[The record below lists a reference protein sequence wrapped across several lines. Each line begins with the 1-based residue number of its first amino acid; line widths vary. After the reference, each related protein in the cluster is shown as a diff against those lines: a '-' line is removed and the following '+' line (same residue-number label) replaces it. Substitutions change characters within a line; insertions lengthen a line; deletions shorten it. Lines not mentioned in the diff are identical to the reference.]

1 MKALFTGLLALL
13 TLTPPV
19 HAAPGTGAKKAF
31 EISHQMVDVRDVR
44 LQPYARLKLRGN
56 FNIRYLMGEPVVGC
70 TALWLNPGVSQVET
84 EGGNRV
90 LAEAGEEDL
99 YNLMLVAQFPNPLKG
114 ATRHTNGGGAF
125 LSAFC
130 DAGIVAQNGKNGF
143 NVSGSPNWD
152 EFLCATPY
160 RLDTSRMNAIN
171 RQERDLCTSVRGTW
185 LTREEARKVAAGNI
199 EITDVQVHGFEI
211 NNSDTVRRAEKMA
224 WRRTSFARTKTKFKG
239 VMTRLYDTL
248 PQSSWVRFTGLGA
261 EAQALERRV
270 VGSPS
275 ATDVK
280 AYDTL
285 LDRALAELE
294 AARKGE
300 RDAMQESWQAEDRE
314 MIGKQLTRVRGVD
327 ETLGKMDSAMARYEA
342 DLREAAKDAPQ
353 LPDPMKQYAAAEYS
367 YSIGTGDYVKLGF
380 TGYYNHHLIDKSGR
394 RINRSGANVYIQ
406 PLQGPSGRLYD
417 VYLESF
423 KDPDLSNRRLRILD
437 ANLKPL
443 GKEWYEADAHGSEVF
458 LEDDGL
464 YAMVRRRFYGPHTLT
479 FQIYSF
485 ADNRVIIDRVL
496 RSGDGQ
502 LDSLSSWDR
511 RRSWGALH
519 ADVLDGR
526 KMIYVAPEKGN
537 HQNKRLNR
545 ACTARTDA
553 GETPGTYP
561 IMMYDVEAGRLLP
574 LSEHRC
580 IPFKDR

>member
-1 MKALFTGLLALL
+1 MKALLTGLLVLL
-13 TLTPPV
+13 TLCLPA

-90 LAEAGEEDL
+90 LAEVGEEDL

-114 ATRHTNGGGAF
+114 AARHTNGGGAF
-125 LSAFC
+125 ISVFC

-171 RQERDLCTSVRGTW
+171 RQERDLCASVRGTW

-211 NNSDTVRRAEKMA
+211 NNSDTLRRAEKMA
-224 WRRTSFARTKTKFKG
+224 WRKTSFARTKTKFKG

-270 VGSPS
+270 VGTPS
-275 ATDVK
+275 AADVK
-280 AYDTL
+280 TYDTL
-285 LDRALAELE
+285 LERALAELDT
-294 AARKGE
+294 ARKGE

-314 MIGKQLTRVRGVD
+314 MIGNQLTRVRGVD
-327 ETLGKMDSAMARYEA
+327 ETLSRMDSAMARYEA

-353 LPDPMKQYAAAEYS
+353 LPDPKERVDPMAKYAVAEHRYIVGPEGEGLGYRTGGWAVRPEQYTTYA
-367 YSIGTGDYVKLGF
+367 
-380 TGYYNHHLIDKSGR
+380 
-394 RINRSGANVYIQ
+394 
-406 PLQGPSGRLYD
+406 PLQGRSGKKYD
-417 VYLESF
+417 IYVKRFDYFAERNYYS
-423 KDPDLSNRRLRILD
+423 ILD
-437 ANLKPL
+437 SNLRPL
-443 GKEWYEADAHGSEVF
+443 GKE
-458 LEDDGL
+458 
-464 YAMVRRRFYGPHTLT
+464 RFYTGSWHHFSEKAGLTTFMDTAKDQRSVTL
-479 FQIYSF
+479 QIYSF
-485 ADNRVIIDRVL
+485 GENRVVVDRTLRPGDDTFAINRIGSHQFIDSPKEAVLSGRHIIYMAPRADWI
-496 RSGDGQ
+496 SHNKMGFIQ
-502 LDSLSSWDR
+502 EQCK
-511 RRSWGALH
+511 ALT
-519 ADVLDGR
+519 
-526 KMIYVAPEKGN
+526 EKGEVN
-537 HQNKRLNR
+537 
-545 ACTARTDA
+545 
-553 GETPGTYP
+553 GVYP
-561 IMMYDVEAGRLLP
+561 IIAYDADELRLLP
-574 LSEHRC
+574 ISEHPC
-580 IPFKDR
+580 VPNPSPQ